1 MRSDA
6 SLDDEEDDDEEEDE
20 DMTVTTAAAAVRT
33 CSSIALRAA
42 RTRLTDSSPRNLGGS
57 RSPAATAD
65 AAVVVLT
72 AF

>member
-1 MRSDA
+1 MKRSDA
-6 SLDDEEDDDEEEDE
+6 SLNFEEDVEEEDKDVAE
-20 DMTVTTAAAAVRT
+20 TTAAAAMRT
-33 CSSIALRAA
+33 CTSIALRAA